1 MISDIV
7 NIWQLEDIG
16 IFIVLSIGWAIADA
30 AESLGF
36 FWHFEF
42 TPIYWI
48 TVDLWHTEKEL
59 KGFSIWMNFWGVDF
73 GCWHTLI

>member
-1 MISDIV
+1 MCFKFIESKYDAQWYAQYINAMISDIV

-36 FWHFEF
+36 FGTLNSHR
-42 TPIYWI
+42 
-48 TVDLWHTEKEL
+48 
-59 KGFSIWMNFWGVDF
+59 SIGSQ
-73 GCWHTLI
+73 